1 MEEKIEG
8 QEEDVQRVLEKK
20 EEKIEGQEEN
30 VQRVVEKKENEYST

>member
-20 EEKIEGQEEN
+20 VENIEGDKN
-30 VQRVVEKKENEYST
+30 VWNNNNNNNNKN